1 MTQYT
6 LREADIAVMEW
17 REFSVLLA
25 GILQDTPLGNIVRI
39 RAEEDKDV
47 LKNFSKEEHSIRNLW
62 RNRHSAIEGMSD
74 EEKKEKVE
82 ELKNIFAKAFS

>member
-62 RNRHSAIEGMSD
+62 RSRHSAIEGMTD

-82 ELKNIFAKAFS
+82 ELKNIFAKSFS